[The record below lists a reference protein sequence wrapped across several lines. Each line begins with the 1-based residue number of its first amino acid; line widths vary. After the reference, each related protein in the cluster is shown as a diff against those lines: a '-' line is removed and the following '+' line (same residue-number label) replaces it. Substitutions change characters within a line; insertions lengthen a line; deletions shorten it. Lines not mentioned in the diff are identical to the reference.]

1 MDPVEALQRLGGV
14 ATLGELI
21 GPTTRGQVRGAERT
35 GEILRLRHNRYALV
49 DTDHQRSQAIAAGGV
64 LSHLSAAL
72 HWGWAVKH
80 PPVTACVTMPRGSR
94 KPTGDLEVRWAVVPE
109 SDTHR
114 HVTRRARTVVDC
126 ARAYDFDVAL
136 AVADSALREGEV
148 SRHELLHAAARAPRI
163 GRSKAIAVIEAA
175 DARAANP
182 FESVIRAIALGV
194 PGLRVEPQG
203 EVAGVGWVDLLDR
216 RLGIV
221 IEADSFEFHGT
232 REGLRRDVRRYTDF
246 TRRGLVVVRFTWEEA
261 MFQAEYVHQ
270 ALVDTVRRQ
279 TNHHVA
285 SSTLSVPRPRSVQA
299 GHRRTGDMVVP

>member
-14 ATLGELI
+14 EPLGELI
-21 GPTTRGQVRGAERT
+21 GPTTRSQLRWAVRT
-35 GEILRLRHNRYALV
+35 GEVQRLRHNSYALV
-49 DTDHQRSQAIAAGGV
+49 DTDQQRRQAIAAGGV

-72 HWGWAVKH
+72 HWGWKVKQ
-80 PPVTACVTMPRGSR
+80 PPRATCVTLPRGGHR
-94 KPTGDLEVRWAVVPE
+94 PTGELELRWAVVPE

-136 AVADSALREGEV
+136 AAADSALREGEV

-194 PGLRVEPQG
+194 PGLQVEPQG
-203 EVAGVGWVDLLDR
+203 EIAGVGWVDLLDR

-246 TRRGLVVVRFTWEEA
+246 TRRGLAVVRFTWEEA
-261 MFQAEYVHQ
+261 MLEPEYVHQ
-270 ALVDTVRRQ
+270 ALVEVVGWRQ
-279 TNHHVA
+279 
-285 SSTLSVPRPRSVQA
+285 RPPQRQFELA
-299 GHRRTGDMVVP
+299 EP